1 MGLLNGKVA
10 VITGSSRGLG
20 LAIAQAYALAGA
32 SVVLAART
40 QSAVDQAVADLKQQ
54 GAQATGLSCDVGS
67 LDQVRALSDHAIAT
81 FGKFDIWVNNAGVSG
96 MYGPTVD
103 ISPDAF
109 ERVVDTNINGTYYGS
124 QVALRHLLPKHSG
137 KLINLVGRG
146 EKGPVKFQNAYAS
159 SKAWVRSFTLA
170 LAQEY
175 KSSGVGVYVFNPG
188 LVDTDL
194 LRQLQA
200 VQGYE
205 KKLKPLETVIR
216 LWANPPEVPAQK
228 ALWLAS
234 AATDGKTGL
243 YVNVLDR
250 SRLIKGIVR
259 EAQRRLTRRP
269 APDTSLQI
277 SVVPSALQP
286 QPVDV
291 ERERSFKQ
299 GA

>member
-1 MGLLNGKVA
+1 MGLLDGKVA

-20 LAIAQAYALAGA
+20 LAIAQAYAQAGA
-32 SVVLAART
+32 AVVLAART
-40 QSAVDQAVADLKQQ
+40 QSAVDQAVADLKRQ

-67 LDQVRALSDHAIAT
+67 LEQVQALSDHAIAT
-81 FGKFDIWVNNAGVSG
+81 FGTFDVWVNNAGVSG
-96 MYGPTVD
+96 MYGPTAD
-103 ISPDAF
+103 ISVEAF
-109 ERVVDTNINGTYYGS
+109 ERVIDTNINGTYYGS
-124 QVALRHLLPKHSG
+124 RLALQHFLPKHNG

-175 KSSGVGVYVFNPG
+175 TGSGVGIYVFNPG

-250 SRLIKGIVR
+250 PRFIKGIAR
-259 EAQRRLTRRP
+259 EVQRRLTRRP

-286 QPVDV
+286 HPVEVD
-291 ERERSFKQ
+291 REHKR
-299 GA
+299 